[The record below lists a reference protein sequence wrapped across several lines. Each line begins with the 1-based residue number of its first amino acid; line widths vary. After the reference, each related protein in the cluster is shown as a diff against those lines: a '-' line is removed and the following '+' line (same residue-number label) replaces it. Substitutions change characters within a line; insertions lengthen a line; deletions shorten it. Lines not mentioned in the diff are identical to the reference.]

1 MRVQFLHY
9 WLSIALMVVAAID
22 LPNYEQASYTML
34 LVIANM
40 LFAIFWSLEENK

>member
-9 WLSIALMVVAAID
+9 WLSIALLLIAAID
-22 LPNYEQASYTML
+22 LPDYEQASYSML

-40 LFAIFWSLEENK
+40 LFAIFCSLEEKK